1 MYFNIFIFLIILVYE
16 NQSSCQ
22 NPIYNSKNNYG
33 LSNEQFRAILF
44 GLNYD
49 LPNKNN
55 IDRENVE
62 NHSLF
67 FRNFVDDDIQ
77 INKQD
82 EKTQSQIEIMNNEK
96 INNSGT
102 IHDNK
107 NANNYSV
114 TNGNE
119 KPNDELLQKTLRKN
133 KLSEKDNSYN
143 NIQDQENIT
152 FNNSNTFHNKNNVVD
167 RQGSDSGINENVSYN
182 NSSTVNMNRPSHN
195 ISYNNNDKE
204 YHTNENLIKSNL
216 DKQYSR
222 NTNSENIF
230 NNNSSTNINK
240 NDNSVF
246 NEPTSAGDYM
256 RTKKGTND
264 FKQPGTLQKNTNIK
278 NIKGDGNPLKDKKIN
293 INENKG
299 QENVNQNTPL
309 NNPINYMI
317 NGVNNHTEGFVKE
330 SNEMNNPNVQE
341 QRQDRGLLHNNG
353 SNKNM
358 QMGHN
363 DEPQILLNGEKEQ
376 NTKYISTNPR
386 TIKHKEENVNYSAK
400 KIISDSPNSRN
411 GVLKEIQP
419 VKYNGNINEKLND
432 VSKGNEN
439 LQKTN
444 KTDENIFS
452 ENITLKNKTN
462 DTNYYKYFKL
472 KENGF
477 RGLGIINKY
486 SSKGGF
492 SISVDCGGYND
503 LDDIPGISNLLHRV
517 IFYKSKKRDTT
528 LLSELGVN
536 SPKYNSHINE
546 SFTNFYA
553 SGNSEDIYYLLNL
566 FVQNLFYPIFDEKF
580 IENEVNEI
588 SNQYISMENNPET
601 CLKITSQYLTHF
613 KYSNFFIY
621 GNYITL
627 CENILKKRI
636 DIKEKLYAF
645 HRKCYQ
651 PKNMSISILLGKKSN
666 SSDHYNINDI
676 IHMVDQLFG
685 KITNYDE
692 KEIIK
697 KQNNMELK
705 ENSPNRQVN
714 NHSDRNFTYNDAQI
728 NLNNEINTKNDMSI
742 PFTNKLN
749 YSLDLNQKSQYIEIL
764 KKEGW
769 EDQIF
774 LYWSSKINIY
784 IYKKIEEFKVMRFFH
799 ELFSNFGKDGLY
811 YKISVENKYAYD
823 FQIINICN
831 KYYLNY
837 GILIKLTT
845 KGKSNL
851 AHLIYIFQTFINE
864 ISKLFDHDSLNKGVN
879 KYMLDYYREN
889 TLPAN
894 INFRKD
900 DINICLND
908 LINYSNRLLIY
919 LENPLEF
926 LKINNLVENMDK
938 NDFRNEIKITSLIG
952 SLIRNESMHI
962 INVVDIF
969 TITHQIKI
977 PNTSIEYSIGDNPYI
992 IDEEKI
998 ANNINFTLPEFKICP
1013 FPNFKK
1019 DEILN
1024 ENSFFCVSYNSE
1036 ENFSYSKYNK
1046 QSFVSDDSEY
1056 VRSNILYNTP
1066 CLIKSSYGYNIF
1078 FKKGLTDTSRVNA
1091 DFIFFF
1097 PSQNFTFYEAI
1108 FTRIHIIILKKKI
1121 KQLLSDYTN
1130 CSVNVNIKD
1139 NVESYILHVDS
1150 NSYYFV
1156 NMLNKIED
1164 LLSIKEVPTSDEFS
1178 DAYDE
1183 LNLYVKRKDNVVV
1196 GDSLN
1201 IIYSLFNKYIPTNKE
1216 IYDILNA
1223 YFFYPLYNSY
1233 IKYINNF
1240 FHKNYINIFIYG
1252 NLSISNAINIKNES
1266 NYGTNTE
1273 YNNNR
1278 INDNSYANNTH
1289 TMYNK
1294 HTLGKNNNVLE
1305 DKEDSIEIPQNGIG
1319 INYII
1324 DLCESFIRNVTNNV
1338 IKKSESTYYA
1348 TKLTNNE
1355 DIEIDIQIPDKN
1367 IGNSSITVSYIIESE
1382 TILSDTLINIIVDLI
1397 SSDFIKFAK
1406 IKYNDGYTV
1415 DVKPFSTK
1423 YGFGGIIFVIQSFD
1437 NDVERLEED
1446 ICGFV
1451 KHLTFQLMNID
1462 IYDLIKKLE
1471 YMKKQYI
1478 LNNTI
1483 VTFNQEYSTI
1493 LDEIING
1500 NECFD
1505 KKYKIVKIFDELINC
1520 PKIIL
1525 NKANYIL
1532 QNAKK
1537 LIFKEYK
1544 TTSTPNNVNEQ
1555 VNYIH
1560 SNKKCNYSHNKN
1572 DIMSNI
1578 ELSNTS
1584 NFTKTTKLNN
1594 TGPDYNVFR
1603 MNNVHKKGNYIIDV
1617 SNFLEIKKKGFVQYV
1632 IDYFKNPYTLG
1643 LNHNNYLD
1651 YKSCDDEMYKDNFQ
1665 VFYNFTNDIDKI
1677 REYFLAK
1684 FSNDQETK
1692 EKCSINYEDI
1702 KKHCYDVNTEIDD

>member
-22 NPIYNSKNNYG
+22 NPIYNSKKNYG

-49 LPNKNN
+49 FPNKNN

-77 INKQD
+77 INKQN

-96 INNSGT
+96 IKSSGT

-107 NANNYSV
+107 NVNNHSV
-114 TNGNE
+114 NSGNE

-143 NIQDQENIT
+143 N
-152 FNNSNTFHNKNNVVD
+152 
-167 RQGSDSGINENVSYN
+167 
-182 NSSTVNMNRPSHN
+182 
-195 ISYNNNDKE
+195 
-204 YHTNENLIKSNL
+204 
-216 DKQYSR
+216 
-222 NTNSENIF
+222 
-230 NNNSSTNINK
+230 NSSTNINK
-240 NDNSVF
+240 NENSVF
-246 NEPTSAGDYM
+246 NEPTNANDYI
-256 RTKKGTND
+256 RKKEDTND
-264 FKQPGTLQKNTNIK
+264 FKQPKTLQKNISVKSNK
-278 NIKGDGNPLKDKKIN
+278 EDPNPLKDKKIN
-293 INENKG
+293 INENKTQG
-299 QENVNQNTPL
+299 NINQNIPL
-309 NNPINYMI
+309 NKP
-317 NGVNNHTEGFVKE
+317 VNNMTNKLDNHIEKFVKD
-330 SNEMNNPNVQE
+330 SNEMNNSNVQE
-341 QRQDRGLLHNNG
+341 KHQDKDLLHNNG
-353 SNKNM
+353 NNKDM
-358 QMGHN
+358 QMDHN
-363 DEPQILLNGEKEQ
+363 DEPQILSNGKKKQ
-376 NTKYISTNPR
+376 NTKYISINPR
-386 TIKHKEENVNYSAK
+386 TIKHKEENVNYSPK
-400 KIISDSPNSRN
+400 KNIPGLPNSGSN
-411 GVLKEIQP
+411 LLKEIQP
-419 VKYNGNINEKLND
+419 VKYNENINKKLND
-432 VSKGNEN
+432 ASKGNGD
-439 LQKTN
+439 LQKTT

-477 RGLGIINKY
+477 RGLGIINQY

-503 LDDIPGISNLLHRV
+503 LDDIPGISNLLQRA

-528 LLSELGVN
+528 LLSELGVS

-566 FVQNLFYPIFDEKF
+566 FVQNLFYPIFNEES

-588 SNQYISMENNPET
+588 SNKYISMENNPET

-627 CENILKKRI
+627 CENILKKKI
-636 DIKEKLYAF
+636 DIKKKLYEF

-651 PKNMSISILLGKKSN
+651 PKNMSISILLGKKTS

-676 IHMVDQLFG
+676 MNMVVQFFG
-685 KITNYDE
+685 EIKNYNYE
-692 KEIIK
+692 EEIK
-697 KQNNMELK
+697 KENNMELE
-705 ENSPNRQVN
+705 ENLPNRQVN
-714 NHSDRNFTYNDAQI
+714 NYNDKIFTYNDAQI
-728 NLNNEINTKNDMSI
+728 NLNKEINTKNGMYI
-742 PFTNKLN
+742 PFVNKLN
-749 YSLDLNQKSQYIEIL
+749 YALDLNQKSKYIEIL

-769 EDQIF
+769 ENQIF

-784 IYKKIEEFKVMRFFH
+784 IYKKIEEFKVMHFFR
-799 ELFSNFGKDGLY
+799 ELFSNFRKDGLY

-837 GILIKLTT
+837 GILIKLTE
-845 KGKSNL
+845 KGKNNL

-864 ISKLFDHDSLNKGVN
+864 INKLFDYDSLNKGVN
-879 KYMLDYYREN
+879 KYILNYYREN
-889 TLPAN
+889 TLTTN
-894 INFRKD
+894 INFRKN

-908 LINYSNRLLIY
+908 LINYSNTLLIY
-919 LENPLEF
+919 SENPLEF
-926 LKINNLVENMDK
+926 LTNNNLVENINK
-938 NDFRNEIKITSLIG
+938 NDFRNQIKITSLIG
-952 SLIRNESMHI
+952 SLIRNENMHI

-969 TITHQIKI
+969 TVTNQIKI

-992 IDEEKI
+992 IDEGQI
-998 ANNINFTLPEFKICP
+998 TNNINFTLPEFKNCP
-1013 FPNFKK
+1013 FSNFKK
-1019 DEILN
+1019 NSILN
-1024 ENSFFCVSYNSE
+1024 ENSFFCVSYNNK
-1036 ENFSYSKYNK
+1036 ENFNYSKYNK
-1046 QSFVSDDSEY
+1046 QTFVSDDNEY
-1056 VRSNILYNTP
+1056 VKSNILYNIP

-1078 FKKGLTDTSRVNA
+1078 FKKGLTETSRVNA

-1097 PSQNFTFYEAI
+1097 PSKNFTFYEAI

-1121 KQLLSDYTN
+1121 KQMLSDYTN

-1150 NSYYFV
+1150 NSYYFGD
-1156 NMLNKIED
+1156 MLNKIED
-1164 LLSIKEVPTSDEFS
+1164 LLSIKEVPTNDEFN

-1183 LNLYVKRKDNVVV
+1183 LNLYVKRKENVVV

-1201 IIYSLFNKYIPTNKE
+1201 IIHSLFNKYIPTNKE

-1223 YFFYPLYNSY
+1223 YLFYPLYNSY

-1252 NLSISNAINIKNES
+1252 NLSIPNEINIKNET
-1266 NYGTNTE
+1266 NYGINKK
-1273 YNNNR
+1273 YNSANSVNNNNEMNYNTY
-1278 INDNSYANNTH
+1278 INNTH

-1294 HTLGKNNNVLE
+1294 HALGKNDNVLE
-1305 DKEDSIEIPQNGIG
+1305 DKENSIEIPQNGIG
-1319 INYII
+1319 IKYII
-1324 DLCESFIRNVTNNV
+1324 DLCESFIRNITNNV
-1338 IKKSESTYYA
+1338 IRKSESTYYA
-1348 TKLTNNE
+1348 TKLINNE

-1367 IGNSSITVSYIIESE
+1367 VGNSSITVSYIIESE
-1382 TILSDTLINIIVDLI
+1382 TILSDMLINIIVDLI

-1415 DVKPFSTK
+1415 DVKTLSTK

-1437 NDVERLEED
+1437 NDVEKLEED

-1462 IYDLIKKLE
+1462 IYNLVKKMQ

-1478 LNNTI
+1478 LNNSI
-1483 VTFNQEYSTI
+1483 FTFNQEYSTI

-1520 PKIIL
+1520 PKVIL

-1544 TTSTPNNVNEQ
+1544 TSDAPNNVNEQ
-1555 VNYIH
+1555 MNYIH
-1560 SNKKCNYSHNKN
+1560 SNKRCNYTNNKN
-1572 DIMSNI
+1572 DIISNI
-1578 ELSNTS
+1578 ELSNTV
-1584 NFTKTTKLNN
+1584 NFTKATKLNN
-1594 TGPDYNVFR
+1594 NVPNYNVFR
-1603 MNNVHKKGNYIIDV
+1603 MNNMHKKGNYIINV
-1617 SNFLEIKKKGFVQYV
+1617 SNFLEIKRKGFVQYV
-1632 IDYFKNPYTLG
+1632 IDYFKNPYKLS

-1651 YKSCDDEMYKDNFQ
+1651 YKSCDDEMDKDNFH
-1665 VFYNFTNDIDKI
+1665 VFHNFTNDINEI

-1684 FSNDQETK
+1684 FSNDQENK
-1692 EKCSINYEDI
+1692 EKCSINYEEI
-1702 KKHCYDVNTEIDD
+1702 KKHCYEVNANTYD